1 MKKKVMKKKVII
13 RKMGIV
19 VLIMTLVCL
28 TFSAC
33 SQKRAE
39 QKEEV
44 ALLTKVSV
52 MLDWTPNTNHTG
64 LYAALENGYYREQGL
79 DVEILQSV
87 EPGSDQ
93 LVAADRVDFGI
104 SYQENVTNARAAD
117 IPLVSLAAVI
127 QHNTSGFAS
136 LKKDKITR
144 PRDMEGKRYGGWG
157 SPAEH
162 AVIEAIVTKDGGDPK
177 KIEFI
182 DIGETDFLSVIGKQ
196 VDFYWIFQAWDGI
209 RAQQQEVSLNMIMLK
224 DFEPALDYY
233 TPVIITNEKMIAEK
247 PDLVKKFMTATSKGY
262 QYCIDKPE
270 EAADI
275 LLKAVPELEPKLIKA
290 SQKWLA
296 NQYQAEAPYWGR
308 QNQEVWEGYASWM
321 YDKNLLNKKID
332 VAKAF
337 TNSFLPH
344 E

>member
-1 MKKKVMKKKVII
+1 MKKKILKKKI
-13 RKMGIV
+13 GIV
-19 VLIMTLVCL
+19 LLIMTLVCL

-33 SQKRAE
+33 SEKTAKK
-39 QKEEV
+39 KEE
-44 ALLTKVSV
+44 AAPLTKVSV

-64 LYAALENGYYREQGL
+64 LYVALEKGYYREQGL
-79 DVEILQSV
+79 DVEILEGV
-87 EPGSDQ
+87 EPGADQ
-93 LVAADRVDFGI
+93 LVAAGKADFGI

-136 LKKDKITR
+136 LKKDNITR
-144 PRDMEGKRYGGWG
+144 PRDMEGKSYGGWG

-196 VDFYWIFQAWDGI
+196 VDFYWLFQGWDAI
-209 RAQQQEVSLNMIMLK
+209 RAEQQEVPLNMIMLK

-233 TPVIITNEKMIAEK
+233 TPVISTSEKMIAEK
-247 PDLVKKFMTATSKGY
+247 PDLVQKFMVATSKGY
-262 QYCIDKPE
+262 QDCIDKPE
-270 EAADI
+270 EAANI
-275 LLKAVPELEPKLIKA
+275 LLKSVPELDPKLIKA

-296 NQYQAEAPYWGR
+296 NQYQAEAPYWGW
-308 QNQEVWEGYASWM
+308 QNQEVWERYASWM
-321 YDKNLLNKKID
+321 YEKNLLNKKID
-332 VAKAF
+332 AAKAF

-344 E
+344 K